1 MVENN
6 THRAS
11 TFGDKKYNL
20 AIIGSPDSVLGW
32 KALGLET
39 FGVMNKEEILQT
51 LEEIEKGDYAIVFIT
66 ENWYEQIPEEIKKLQ
81 QQPLPAVISVPS
93 QHGSTGAGLINLR
106 KIVEQAVGSDILFN
120 K

>member
-1 MVENN
+1 MVEKNQQ
-6 THRAS
+6 
-11 TFGDKKYNL
+11 FKL

-39 FGVMNKEEILQT
+39 FGVLNVDEGQEALKKIDNGE
-51 LEEIEKGDYAIVFIT
+51 YAIVFIT
-66 ENWYEQIPEEIKKLQ
+66 EDWFSKLNEPIEKLQ
-81 QQPLPAVISVPS
+81 AKALPAVISVPS
-93 QHGSTGAGLINLR
+93 QHGSSGSGLESLR